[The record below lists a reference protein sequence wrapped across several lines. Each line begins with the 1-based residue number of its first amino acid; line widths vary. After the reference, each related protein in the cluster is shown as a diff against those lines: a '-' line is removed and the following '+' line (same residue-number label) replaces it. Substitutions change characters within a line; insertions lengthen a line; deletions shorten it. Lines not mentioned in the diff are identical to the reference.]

1 MTRFVT
7 AISLATTVLCA
18 ASAEAQTLSPEC
30 QAMMDAGA
38 KQFSVPSHAF
48 MSSTGISSALTQSEM
63 INVNGVTYAMVNGTW
78 MKSPVSVEQLIQQGQ
93 AQVAS
98 AKSHTCQLMPDET
111 VDGVAATVYTSH
123 TETATGVTDS
133 RVWIAKATGL
143 PLKSEIDMTMGARK
157 SHTSVRYEYN
167 NVTAPPGVKD

>member
-7 AISLATTVLCA
+7 TFSLMLVMLCA
-18 ASAEAQTLSPEC
+18 APAGAQTLSPEC
-30 QAMMDAGA
+30 QAMMDAGV

-48 MSSTGISSALTQSEM
+48 MTSTGISSALTQSEM
-63 INVNGVTYAMVNGTW
+63 INVNGATYAMVNGTW

-98 AKSHTCQLMPDET
+98 AKTHTCQAMPDET
-111 VDGVAATVYTSH
+111 LDGVAASVYTSH
-123 TETATGVTDS
+123 TETATGATDS

-143 PLKSEIDMTMGARK
+143 PIKSEIDMTMGDRK

-167 NVTAPPGVKD
+167 NVTAPPGVK

>member
-7 AISLATTVLCA
+7 AFSLMIVMLGA
-18 ASAEAQTLSPEC
+18 AQAGAQALSPEC
-30 QAMMDAGA
+30 QAMMDAGV

-48 MSSTGISSALTQSEM
+48 MTSTGISSALTQSEM
-63 INVNGVTYAMVNGTW
+63 INVNGATYAMVNGTW
-78 MKSPVSVEQLIQQGQ
+78 MKSPVSVEQLIQQSQ

-98 AKSHTCQLMPDET
+98 AKAHTCQAMPDET
-111 VDGVAATVYTSH
+111 LDGVAASVYTSH
-123 TETATGVTDS
+123 TETANGATDS

-143 PLKSEIDMTMGARK
+143 PVKSEIDMTMGDRK

-167 NVTAPPGVKD
+167 NVTAPPGVK

>member
-7 AISLATTVLCA
+7 AFSLMIVLLGA
-18 ASAEAQTLSPEC
+18 GSALAQALSPEC
-30 QAMMDAGA
+30 QAMMDAGM
-38 KQFSVPSHAF
+38 KQFTVPSHAF
-48 MSSTGISSALTQSEM
+48 MTSTGISSALAQSEM
-63 INVNGVTYAMVNGTW
+63 INVNGATYAMVNGTW
-78 MKSPVSVEQLIQQGQ
+78 MKSPVSVEQLIQQSQ

-98 AKSHTCQLMPDET
+98 AKSHTCQVMPDET
-111 VDGVAATVYTSH
+111 VDGVAASVYTSH

-143 PLKSEIDMTMGARK
+143 PIKSEIDMTMGARK

>member
-1 MTRFVT
+1 MIRFVT
-7 AISLATTVLCA
+7 AISLAITALCA
-18 ASAEAQTLSPEC
+18 ASAAAQTLSPEC

>member
-7 AISLATTVLCA
+7 AISLAITVLCA
-18 ASAEAQTLSPEC
+18 ASAVAQTLSPEC

-48 MSSTGISSALTQSEM
+48 MTSTGISSALTQSEM

-123 TETATGVTDS
+123 TETATGITDS

-167 NVTAPPGVKD
+167 NVTAPPGVK

>member
-7 AISLATTVLCA
+7 AFSLMSMLLGA
-18 ASAEAQTLSPEC
+18 ASAGAQTLSPEC
-30 QAMMDAGA
+30 QAMMDAGV

-48 MSSTGISSALTQSEM
+48 ITSTGISSALAQSEM
-63 INVNGVTYAMVNGTW
+63 INVNGATYAMVNGTW
-78 MKSPVSVEQLIQQGQ
+78 MKSPVSVDQLIQQSQ

-98 AKSHTCQLMPDET
+98 AKSHTCQVMPDET
-111 VDGVAATVYTSH
+111 VDGVAASVYTSH
-123 TETATGVTDS
+123 TETATGATDS

-143 PLKSEIDMTMGARK
+143 PIKSEIDMTMGARK

-167 NVTAPPGVKD
+167 NVTAPPGVK

>member
-1 MTRFVT
+1 MIRFVT

-18 ASAEAQTLSPEC
+18 ASAAAQTLSPEC
-30 QAMMDAGA
+30 QAMMDAGM

-48 MSSTGISSALTQSEM
+48 MTSTGISSALTQTEM

-78 MKSPVSVEQLIQQGQ
+78 MKSPVSVDQLVQQSQ

-98 AKSHTCQLMPDET
+98 AKAHTCQLMPDET
-111 VDGVAATVYTSH
+111 VDGVTATVYTSH
-123 TETATGVTDS
+123 TETATGTTDS
-133 RVWIAKATGL
+133 RLWIAKATGL
-143 PLKSEIDMTMGARK
+143 PLKSEIDMTMGAQK

>member
-7 AISLATTVLCA
+7 AFSLVIVVLCT
-18 ASAEAQTLSPEC
+18 ASARAQTLSPEC

-48 MSSTGISSALTQSEM
+48 MTSTGISSALSQSEM

-78 MKSPVSVEQLIQQGQ
+78 MKSPVSVEQLIQQSR

-98 AKSHTCQLMPDET
+98 AKAHTCQAMPEET
-111 VDGVAATVYTSH
+111 VDGVATSVYTSH
-123 TETATGVTDS
+123 TVTATGATDS

-143 PLKSEIDMTMGARK
+143 PIKSEIDMTMGDRK

-167 NVTAPPGVKD
+167 NVTAPPGVK

>member
-1 MTRFVT
+1 MIRFVT

-18 ASAEAQTLSPEC
+18 ASAAAQTLSPEC

-167 NVTAPPGVKD
+167 NVIAPPGVK

>member
-7 AISLATTVLCA
+7 AFSLMIVMLGA
-18 ASAEAQTLSPEC
+18 AQAGAQTLSPEC
-30 QAMMDAGA
+30 QAMMDAGV

-48 MSSTGISSALTQSEM
+48 MTSTGISSALTQSEM
-63 INVNGVTYAMVNGTW
+63 INVNGATYAMVNGTW
-78 MKSPVSVEQLIQQGQ
+78 MKSPVSVEQLIQQSQ

-98 AKSHTCQLMPDET
+98 AKAHTCQAMPDET
-111 VDGVAATVYTSH
+111 LDGVAASVYTSH
-123 TETATGVTDS
+123 TETATGATDS

-143 PLKSEIDMTMGARK
+143 PIKSEIDLTMGDRK

-167 NVTAPPGVKD
+167 NVTAPPGVK

>member
-7 AISLATTVLCA
+7 AFSLMIVMLGA
-18 ASAEAQTLSPEC
+18 AQAGAQTLSPEC
-30 QAMMDAGA
+30 QAMMDAGV

-48 MSSTGISSALTQSEM
+48 MTSTGISSALTQSEM
-63 INVNGVTYAMVNGTW
+63 INANGATYAMVNGTW
-78 MKSPVSVEQLIQQGQ
+78 MKSPVSVEQLIQQSQ

-98 AKSHTCQLMPDET
+98 AKSHTCQAMPDET
-111 VDGVAATVYTSH
+111 LDGVAASVYTSH
-123 TETATGVTDS
+123 TETANGATDS

-143 PLKSEIDMTMGARK
+143 PVKSEIDMTMGDRK

-167 NVTAPPGVKD
+167 NVTAPPGVK